1 LSTTFMWTSEDPIF
15 ALSSGG
21 LPSGVGVMRLSGTGV
36 LEIAQSL
43 LEKPLP
49 EPRSASLRLLLD
61 PETKTIIDQALVL
74 IFPAPHSFTGE
85 DVVELH
91 IHGSRAVV
99 QELSRVLDSQ
109 GVRPAEAGEF
119 TKRAFVNGQMDLV
132 EADGL
137 ADLIHAETEMQ
148 RRQALGQMQGGL
160 TEVYEGWRARLLNAL
175 ALIEAE
181 IDFSNEDIPENLF
194 NQVKPNLEQICSEIQ
209 AHLAEGYK
217 GERIRNGVQIAVI
230 GEPNVG
236 KSSLINALAKRD
248 VAIVSDIAGTT
259 RDVIEVHLDIGG
271 FPVTLADTAGL
282 RETGDVIEQEG
293 VRRALKKAEDADLR
307 ILMLDARNQTVPA
320 DIAKACDERTM
331 ILWNKSDLAKGVPEN
346 SGLSV
351 LGEWAISAKSGE
363 GVGHWLDDV
372 KNWIKDHF
380 STGSSVYL
388 TRERYRRS
396 LEDVLESLDR
406 AFVIQEK
413 EPILAAEDVRLA
425 MRALGR
431 ITGHVDVEDLL
442 DVVFSEFCIGK

>member
-1 LSTTFMWTSEDPIF
+1 MWTSEDPIF

>member
-1 LSTTFMWTSEDPIF
+1 MWTAEDPIF

-21 LPSGVGVMRLSGTGV
+21 LPSGVGIIRLSGVGV
-36 LEIAQSL
+36 LDIAQSL

-49 EPRSASLRLLLD
+49 EPRSASLRRLLD
-61 PETKTIIDQALVL
+61 PKTKAMIDQALVL
-74 IFPAPHSFTGE
+74 VFPAPHSFTGE
-85 DVVELH
+85 DIVEFH

-99 QELSRVLDSQ
+99 QELSRVLAAL
-109 GVRPAEAGEF
+109 GMRPAEAGEF
-119 TKRAFVNGQMDLV
+119 TKRAFINGQMDLV

-160 TEVYEGWRARLLNAL
+160 TEIYEGWRANLLNAL

-181 IDFSNEDIPENLF
+181 IDFSDEDIPENLF
-194 NQVKPNLEQICSEIQ
+194 SQVRPELERIRAEIQ
-209 AHLAEGYK
+209 AHLNDGYK

-259 RDVIEVHLDIGG
+259 RDIIEVHLDIGG

-293 VRRALKKAEDADLR
+293 VKRAWLRAQDADLR
-307 ILMLDARNQTVPA
+307 ILMLDARDQNIPA
-320 DIAKACDERTM
+320 GVARACDKRTM
-331 ILWNKSDLAKGVPEN
+331 ILWNKIDLSEVASGS
-346 SGLSV
+346 SGLDV
-351 LGEWAISAKSGE
+351 LGEWAVSAKSGE
-363 GVGHWLDDV
+363 GLGRWLEDV
-372 KNWIKDHF
+372 ARWINDNF
-380 STGSSVYL
+380 STGNSIYL

-396 LEDVLESLDR
+396 LEEVLESLDR
-406 AFVIQEK
+406 AFAMQES

-431 ITGHVDVEDLL
+431 ITGRVDVEDLL